1 MSTNAVLFLIPIASS
16 ILTFIFLKPFID
28 FMYKVNIVVEDYSEN
43 KDLFGERTVLFNTL
57 HAKKKGTPRGAGMVI
72 VLVVLFLTCI
82 FLNILKLTVSG
93 LNTLFFLLPAFMIIG
108 FFDDYKKTLNV
119 KDSWN
124 LKFKYKLY
132 LEMFVATIVSY
143 IVVGEFS
150 LIWLVISLL
159 VPFLAE
165 SFNISDGLDGL
176 SCGLLAIILLPIIY
190 ISMLKGNYLILIISL
205 AIVGALIS
213 FLYFNINPARILL
226 GDVGSLPLGAFM
238 AFAIVSLNV
247 IYLAPVLYFLVI
259 LDSLSSL
266 IQLFSKKFLKK
277 KIFLIAP
284 VHHHFEAL
292 GWPETKVVFR
302 FWVIQAFFSFLSLFI
317 FHLVNGKL

>member
-1 MSTNAVLFLIPIASS
+1 MSINAMLFLIPLISS
-16 ILTFIFLKPFID
+16 ILTFVFLKPFID
-28 FMYKVNIVVEDYSEN
+28 FMYRINVVVEDYSDN
-43 KDLFGERTVLFNTL
+43 RDLFGEKTVIFNSL
-57 HAKKKGTPRGAGMVI
+57 HAKKKGTPRGAGAVI
-72 VLVVLFLTCI
+72 ILVVLPLTYI
-82 FLNILKLTVSG
+82 FLKILKLPISG
-93 LNTLFFLLPAFMIIG
+93 LAIVSFLLLTFMVIG
-108 FFDDYKKTLNV
+108 FFDDYNKTRSLEN
-119 KDSWN
+119 SWN

-132 LEMFVATIVSY
+132 LELLVATIVSH

-150 LIWLVISLL
+150 LIWILISLL

-176 SCGLLAIILLPIIY
+176 SCGMLAIILLPIIY

-205 AIVGALIS
+205 SIIGALIS

-238 AFAIVSLNV
+238 AFAVVSLNIV
-247 IYLAPVLYFLVI
+247 YLVPILYILVI
-259 LDSLSSL
+259 LDSFSSL
-266 IQLFSKKFLKK
+266 AQLFSKKFFKK

-284 VHHHFEAL
+284 IHHHFEAL

-302 FWVIQAFFSFLSLFI
+302 FWVIQALFSFLSLFV